1 MLEFNYILTG
11 FVAVYILQLSFFLWL
26 ERLNHSHIKRQGNR
40 VPKPFEGVIDTD
52 KLIKMNSY
60 TQDKSR
66 LAQFEQIIDDL
77 FFLGLILFGFLPV
90 LDFHA
95 MEFHYVITGLIFF
108 AVLGF
113 ISFFIKL
120 PFDYYRTFVIEEKY
134 SFNKSTLKLWV
145 TDNIKQQILS
155 VVLTSILL
163 APVLWIIKAYPDSW
177 WFWGF
182 CVVSGVQIL
191 LTVLYPVLIAPIFNK
206 FVALEDQNLA
216 ESINKLMESA
226 GIKLKGIF
234 QMDAGKRSRHTNAYF
249 TGLGKSK
256 RIVLFDTLIGSHTP
270 EETLGVLAHE
280 VGHFKKKHIIKQL
293 LIFEMFMLLGF
304 YLTWHVMNWDGLYST
319 FGFGTGQFY
328 IGLFIIT
335 VFWQKCGYFLKP
347 LYMALSRRYERQAD
361 NFAANLIN
369 TSAPLVSAFKRLAAD
384 NLANLTPHP
393 LYAKF
398 NYSHPP
404 LVERITELE
413 KEPV

>member
-11 FVAVYILQLSFFLWL
+11 FVAVYLLQLFFFLWL
-26 ERLNHSHIKRQGNR
+26 ERLNHSHIKRQGNQ
-40 VPKPFEGVIDTD
+40 VPKHFEGVIDND

-60 TQDKSR
+60 TLDKSR
-66 LAQFEQIIDDL
+66 LSQSEQIIDDL
-77 FFLGLILFGFLPV
+77 FFLGLILFGFLPIF
-90 LDFHA
+90 DFHA

-108 AVLGF
+108 TVLGL
-113 ISFFIKL
+113 ISFSIKL

-134 SFNKSTLKLWV
+134 GFNKSTLKLWV

-155 VVLTSILL
+155 IVLTSILL
-163 APVLWIIKAYPDSW
+163 APVLWIIKAYPDTW

-182 CVVSGVQIL
+182 CVVSLVQIL
-191 LTVLYPVLIAPIFNK
+191 LTVLYPVLIAPLFNK
-206 FVALEDQNLA
+206 FVALEDQTLA
-216 ESINKLMESA
+216 ESINKLMQSA

-256 RIVLFDTLIGSHTP
+256 RIVLFDTLIQSHTHD
-270 EETLGVLAHE
+270 ETLGVLAHE

-293 LIFEMFMLLGF
+293 LVFEVFMLVGF
-304 YLTWHVMNWDGLYST
+304 YLTWHIMNWGPLYST

-328 IGLFIIT
+328 IGLFIIGI
-335 VFWQKCGYFLKP
+335 FWQKGAYFLKP
-347 LYMALSRRYERQAD
+347 FYMALSRRYERQAD
-361 NFAANLIN
+361 NFAADLIN
-369 TSAPLVSAFKRLAAD
+369 TSAPLISAFKRLGAD

-393 LYAKF
+393 LYTKF

-404 LVERITELE
+404 LVERISLLDKTDS
-413 KEPV
+413 